1 MTVGLG
7 VEHPRRR
14 LARTNVAVSRRSAT
28 RSDARGGATA
38 RGARRGD
45 AGAARTAARGW
56 YFFARASSSL
66 TRARSS
72 SRTVADSSEFALS
85 RTSRVAT
92 TRSSASVAS
101 SSSATRVGAT
111 AHGEE
116 WRHPIAPR
124 ATRAERPGSQP
135 RPKRDDRPKRTRA
148 LSRAADHSAGTREG
162 GSRRARGDSRG
173 GRGAWERAVSRASSR
188 RTRNARAR
196 VRDWSEG
203 GENAARNALSVD
215 LKSSLSSSRPR
226 GEAKSSD

>member
-1 MTVGLG
+1 MMTVGLG

-45 AGAARTAARGW
+45 AGAARTAAREW
-56 YFFARASSSL
+56 SFFARASSSL
-66 TRARSS
+66 TRARAS

-124 ATRAERPGSQP
+124 ATRAERPWESTASQTRRSAETHTRPLP
-135 RPKRDDRPKRTRA
+135 RRRPLRRDPRGRLPA
-148 LSRAADHSAGTREG
+148 RAARLAGR
-162 GSRRARGDSRG
+162 SRSLGKRGLARLLAADAKR
-173 GRGAWERAVSRASSR
+173 
-188 RTRNARAR
+188 ARAR
-196 VRDWSEG
+196 ARLERG
-203 GENAARNALSVD
+203 RENAARNALSVD
-215 LKSSLSSSRPR
+215 LKSSSLSSRPR
-226 GEAKSSD
+226 GEAK

>member
-1 MTVGLG
+1 MTVG
-7 VEHPRRR
+7 
-14 LARTNVAVSRRSAT
+14 SASNT
-28 RSDARGGATA
+28 RGGGSRGRTSRSRA
-38 RGARRGD
+38 GARREARRE
-45 AGAARTAARGW
+45 AGRPRAAPAGGRRRAEDGGEGW
-56 YFFARASSSL
+56 SFFARASSSL
-66 TRARSS
+66 TRARAS

-111 AHGEE
+111 AHGEVA
-116 WRHPIAPR
+116 APHR
-124 ATRAERPGSQP
+124 AARDPRGAPCQP

-162 GSRRARGDSRG
+162 GSLRARGDSRG
-173 GRGAWERAVSRASSR
+173 GRGAWESAVSRASSR

-226 GEAKSSD
+226 GEAK

>member
-1 MTVGLG
+1 MMTVGLG

-56 YFFARASSSL
+56 SFFARASLSL
-66 TRARSS
+66 TRARAS

-92 TRSSASVAS
+92 TRSSASVS
-101 SSSATRVGAT
+101 SSPSATRVGAT

-124 ATRAERPGSQP
+124 ATRAESTASQTRRSAETHTRPLP
-135 RPKRDDRPKRTRA
+135 RRRPLRRDPRGRLP
-148 LSRAADHSAGTREG
+148 SRAGRLAGR
-162 GSRRARGDSRG
+162 SRSLGKRGLARLL
-173 GRGAWERAVSRASSR
+173 AVDAKR
-188 RTRNARAR
+188 ARAR
-196 VRDWSEG
+196 ARLERG
-203 GENAARNALSVD
+203 RENAARNALSVD